1 MADYEELV
9 ELGFEG
15 IDKFAN
21 KYHDTVY
28 DHLPAWRRKQNK
40 KQAQAQA
47 QQAQVQQQQNP
58 APPADEQPR
67 ARELPKEDRDALYNQ
82 NDDMSYAQSQYSS
95 YPDRGQEYRGYPD
108 ARDARYVQEETTTYR
123 RSPNNNGAIVMHDRE
138 VYADRS
144 GYERDPRD
152 ISPRRDYA
160 YGYDDRQV
168 RARPTPNR
176 MRSTSWSPPRNQQRY
191 DDGSRR
197 RRRSRSRSRSRE
209 NDDSWHKGRLAAT
222 LAGGLIG
229 GLAGNRVT
237 KGQKYDTAAT
247 IGGAVLGG
255 IASSEI
261 AERFER
267 KKDEKR
273 AERARED
280 HAWEQ
285 KHGDG
290 GRYDSDRRR
299 SRDSREY
306 RDRDWCDRCR
316 CDISRCRC
324 R

>member
-15 IDKFAN
+15 VDKFAN

-28 DHLPAWRRKQNK
+28 DHLPAWKRRQKRQ
-40 KQAQAQA
+40 QA
-47 QQAQVQQQQNP
+47 QQKQQKQQHN
-58 APPADEQPR
+58 APPPANEQQR
-67 ARELPKEDRDALYNQ
+67 ARELPEEDRNEVYSH
-82 NDDMSYAQSQYSS
+82 NDDMSHAQSQYSS

-108 ARDARYVQEETTTYR
+108 ARDARYVQEETAYR
-123 RSPNNNGAIVMHDRE
+123 KSPNNGAIVMRDRE

-144 GYERDPRD
+144 GYDTDPRD
-152 ISPRRDYA
+152 ISTRQDDG

-168 RARPTPNR
+168 RARPAPNR
-176 MRSTSWSPPRNQQRY
+176 MRSSSWSPQRNQQRY
-191 DDGSRR
+191 NDEGSRR
-197 RRRSRSRSRSRE
+197 RRRSRSRSQNRE
-209 NDDSWHKGRLAAT
+209 DDSSWHKGRLAAT
-222 LAGGLIG
+222 LVGGLIG
-229 GLAGNRVT
+229 GVAGNRAT
-237 KGQKYDTAAT
+237 KGQKFDTAAT

-273 AERARED
+273 MERDRGD
-280 HAWEQ
+280 QTWEQ

-290 GRYDSDRRR
+290 GRYDNDRRR
-299 SRDSREY
+299 SRESREY